1 MMYSEYWLQSAL
13 PEQLRAEIRR
23 LSHSKDSGDQR
34 ICRLMDR
41 LDKLRA
47 LAIRWRQTDRQL
59 LLAAAELAGILS
71 GEHDE
76 DYDEAAMCCPSLE
89 EHYEWLVENNA
100 VYCPFCGRL
109 LNAKA
114 IIGEDTK

>member
-1 MMYSEYWLQSAL
+1 MMYSEDWLQSAS

-34 ICRLMDR
+34 ICRLMER

-47 LAIRWRQTDRQL
+47 LAICWRQTGKQL
-59 LLAAAELAGILS
+59 PAAELAGILS

-76 DYDEAAMCCPSLE
+76 DYDEDAMCCPSLE
-89 EHYEWLVENNA
+89 EHYAWLVENNA

-109 LNAKA
+109 LKEAQS
-114 IIGEDTK
+114 